1 MEHFLLGLGSGLV
14 VALAVYVYHASIKK
28 AIQTESADLKNQI
41 TTLENKV
48 KDAVK
53 SKTAEV
59 KTEVKAAVD
68 QKLNE
73 VKTEVTADVNAA
85 VAQVNVEAKTIETE
99 VNKA

>member
-48 KDAVK
+48 KDA
-53 SKTAEV
+53 KTAEV

-73 VKTEVTADVNAA
+73 VKTEVTADVNAE